1 VTDVG
6 PAERPAPRAVNG
18 RLKGGRVF
26 RFVVRRLIWAVPTLL
41 IVTFLVY
48 VAIRIGTDPVAS
60 YLRANQRASEAKIQQ
75 YIEMN
80 GLYEGF
86 GGYVKGYFQWLGG
99 FLTGD
104 WANSIK
110 GNQPVWPVLKD
121 AMANTARLA
130 GIAACFGIGIGIT
143 FGVFA
148 ALKPGSLRDGGINT
162 SALVML
168 SIPPFISAILLQMF
182 FGVYTKEWFPNAQW
196 LHLPVAGVYPPGH
209 RGFDPVLMLKHL
221 ILPVTVVA
229 IQTVA
234 IYSRYMRAS
243 LLETLNSDYLRTARA
258 KGISERRVLVKHAM
272 RNAMVPIVTLAAID
286 FGALFGG
293 LIITER
299 IFSYPGMGDYFL
311 TAYSNGDFPQLMPW
325 MVIVVVSVILF
336 NLLADLSYATL
347 DPRIRLD

>member
-1 VTDVG
+1 
-6 PAERPAPRAVNG
+6 
-18 RLKGGRVF
+18 VF
-26 RFVVRRLIWAVPTLL
+26 RFVIRRLIWAVPTLL

-60 YLRANQRASEAKIQQ
+60 YLRSNTRASPAKVQE
-75 YIEMN
+75 YIEIN

-99 FLTGD
+99 FLSGD
-104 WANSIK
+104 WPNSIK
-110 GNQPVWPVLKD
+110 GNREVWPNLKD
-121 AMANTARLA
+121 AMANSLRLA
-130 GIAACFGIGIGIT
+130 GIAASLGIIIGIT

-148 ALKPGSLRDGGINT
+148 ALKPGSFRDGGINT

-168 SIPPFISAILLQMF
+168 SIPPFISAILLQMV
-182 FGVYTKEWFPNAQW
+182 FGVYTQRWFPSAEW

-209 RGFDPVLMLKHL
+209 RGFDLPTMLRHL

-229 IQTVA
+229 IQSVA

-272 RNAMVPIVTLAAID
+272 RNAMLPIVTLAAID

-299 IFSYPGMGDYFL
+299 IFSYPGLGDYFL
-311 TAYSNGDFPQLMPW
+311 TAYENGDFPELMPW
-325 MVIVVVSVILF
+325 MVIVVVAVILF
-336 NLLADLSYATL
+336 NLLADVSYARL

>member
-1 VTDVG
+1 
-6 PAERPAPRAVNG
+6 
-18 RLKGGRVF
+18 VF

-41 IVTFLVY
+41 LVTFVVY

-60 YLRANQRASEAKIQQ
+60 YIRANTRASPAKIDE
-75 YIEMN
+75 YIEKN
-80 GLYEGF
+80 GLYDGF
-86 GGYVKGYFQWLGG
+86 GGYVRGYFQWLGG

-104 WANSIK
+104 WPNSIK
-110 GNQPVWPVLKD
+110 GNREVWPHLKD
-121 AMANTARLA
+121 AMANTLRLA
-130 GIAACFGIGIGIT
+130 GIASVVGISIGIT

-148 ALKPGSLRDGGINT
+148 ALKPGSLRDGGINA

-168 SIPPFISAILLQMF
+168 SIPPFISAILLQMV
-182 FGVYTKEWFPNAQW
+182 FGVYTEEWFPNATW
-196 LHLPVAGVYPPGH
+196 LHFPVAGVYSPGH
-209 RGFDPVLMLKHL
+209 SGFDLPDMLKHL
-221 ILPVTVVA
+221 VLPVTVVA

-234 IYSRYMRAS
+234 IYTRYMRAS

-272 RNAMVPIVTLAAID
+272 RNAMLPIVTLAAID

-311 TAYSNGDFPQLMPW
+311 TAYSNGDFPELMPW
-325 MVIVVVSVILF
+325 MVVIVVTVILF

>member
-1 VTDVG
+1 VV
-6 PAERPAPRAVNG
+6 
-18 RLKGGRVF
+18 
-26 RFVVRRLIWAVPTLL
+26 RFVVRRLIWAVPTIL

-60 YLRANQRASEAKIQQ
+60 YLRSNQRASEAKVQE
-75 YIEMN
+75 YIEQN

-104 WANSIK
+104 WPHSIK
-110 GNQPVWPVLKD
+110 GNQPVWPNLKD
-121 AMANTARLA
+121 AMANTLRL
-130 GIAACFGIGIGIT
+130 GIIASLVGISIGLV
-143 FGVFA
+143 FGVLA
-148 ALKPGSLRDGGINT
+148 ALRPGSLRDGGINT
-162 SALVML
+162 SALLML
-168 SIPPFISAILLQMF
+168 SIPPFISAILLQML
-182 FGVYTKEWFPNAQW
+182 FGVYTQRWFPNASW
-196 LHLPVAGVYPPGH
+196 LHLPVAGVYPPGQQ
-209 RGFDPVLMLKHL
+209 GFDPVLMTKHL

-229 IQTVA
+229 IQTIA

-272 RNAMVPIVTLAAID
+272 RNAMLPIVTLAAIE
-286 FGALFGG
+286 FGALLGG

-299 IFSYPGMGDYFL
+299 IFSYPGLGDYFL
-311 TAYSNGDFPQLMPW
+311 TAYSNGDFPELMPW
-325 MVIVVVSVILF
+325 MVFVVLAVVLF
-336 NLLADLSYATL
+336 NLLADLSYARL

>member
-1 VTDVG
+1 M
-6 PAERPAPRAVNG
+6 
-18 RLKGGRVF
+18 F

-41 IVTFLVY
+41 IATFLVY

-60 YLRANQRASEAKIQQ
+60 YLRSNQRASPAKVQE

-104 WANSIK
+104 WPNSIK
-110 GNQPVWPVLKD
+110 GNRPVWPNLKD
-121 AMANTARLA
+121 AIANSLRLA
-130 GIAACFGIGIGIT
+130 GIASVLAITVGIT

-148 ALKPGSLRDGGINT
+148 ALKPGSYRDGGINAT
-162 SALVML
+162 ALVML
-168 SIPPFISAILLQMF
+168 SIPPFISAILLQML
-182 FGVYTKEWFPNAQW
+182 FGVYTQRWFPNAEW
-196 LHLPVAGVYPPGH
+196 LHLPVAGVYPPGQ
-209 RGFDPVLMLKHL
+209 RGFDLGLMLKHL

-229 IQTVA
+229 IQTMA
-234 IYSRYMRAS
+234 IYARYMRAS
-243 LLETLNSDYLRTARA
+243 LLEVLNSDYLRTARA
-258 KGISERRVLVKHAM
+258 KGISERQVLVKHAM
-272 RNAMVPIVTLAAID
+272 RNAMLPIVTLAALD

-299 IFSYPGMGDYFL
+299 IFEYPGMGDFFL
-311 TAYSNGDFPQLMPW
+311 TAYGNGDFPELMPW
-325 MVIVVVSVILF
+325 MVIVVIAVLLF
-336 NLLADLSYATL
+336 NLLADLSYARL

>member
-1 VTDVG
+1 
-6 PAERPAPRAVNG
+6 
-18 RLKGGRVF
+18 VF

-60 YLRANQRASEAKIQQ
+60 YLRSNQRASQAKIQE
-75 YIEMN
+75 YIEKN

-104 WANSIK
+104 WPNSIK
-110 GNQPVWPVLKD
+110 GNREVWPTLKD
-121 AMANTARLA
+121 AMANTLRLA
-130 GIAACFGIGIGIT
+130 GIAACVGILVGIT
-143 FGVFA
+143 FGVLA
-148 ALKPGSLRDGGINT
+148 ALKPGSLRDGGVNT
-162 SALVML
+162 TALVML
-168 SIPPFISAILLQMF
+168 SIPPFISAILLQML
-182 FGVYTKEWFPNAQW
+182 FGVYTQEWFPNATW
-196 LHLPVAGVYPPGH
+196 LHLPVAGVYPAGQQ
-209 RGFDPVLMLKHL
+209 GFNLVLMLKHL

-234 IYSRYMRAS
+234 IYARYMRAS

-258 KGISERRVLVKHAM
+258 KGISERQVLVRHAM
-272 RNAMVPIVTLAAID
+272 RNAMLPIVTLAAID
-286 FGALFGG
+286 FGALFAG

-299 IFSYPGMGDYFL
+299 IFSYPGMGDFFL
-311 TAYSNGDFPQLMPW
+311 TAYENGDFPELMPW
-325 MVIVVVSVILF
+325 MVIVVVTVIMF
-336 NLLADLSYATL
+336 NLLADLSYAVL

>member
-1 VTDVG
+1 M
-6 PAERPAPRAVNG
+6 
-18 RLKGGRVF
+18 F

-41 IVTFLVY
+41 IVTFTVY

-60 YLRANQRASEAKIQQ
+60 YLASNTRASQAKVDE
-75 YIEMN
+75 YIELN

-86 GGYVKGYFQWLGG
+86 GGYIRGYFQWLGG
-99 FLTGD
+99 FLSGD
-104 WANSIK
+104 WPNSIK
-110 GNQPVWPVLKD
+110 GNREVWPALKD
-121 AMANTARLA
+121 AMANTLRLA
-130 GIAACFGIGIGIT
+130 GIASLVGISVGIT
-143 FGVFA
+143 FGVLA

-168 SIPPFISAILLQMF
+168 SIPPFISAILLQMVF
-182 FGVYTKEWFPNAQW
+182 SVYTERWFPDAEW
-196 LHLPVAGVYPPGH
+196 LHFPAAGVYPPGQQ
-209 RGFDPVLMLKHL
+209 GFDLGLMLKHL
-221 ILPVTVVA
+221 VLPVTVVA
-229 IQTVA
+229 IQTIA

-272 RNAMVPIVTLAAID
+272 RNAMLPIVTLAAID

-299 IFSYPGMGDYFL
+299 IFTYQGMGDFFL
-311 TAYSNGDFPQLMPW
+311 TAYENGDFPELMPW
-325 MVIVVVSVILF
+325 MVIVVTTVILF

>member
-1 VTDVG
+1 M
-6 PAERPAPRAVNG
+6 
-18 RLKGGRVF
+18 F

-48 VAIRIGTDPVAS
+48 VAVRIGTDPVQS
-60 YLRANQRASEAKIQQ
+60 YLRSNTRASPAKVQE
-75 YIEMN
+75 YIDKN

-104 WANSIK
+104 WPNSIK
-110 GNQPVWPVLKD
+110 GNREVWPNLKD
-121 AMANTARLA
+121 AMANTLRLA
-130 GIAACFGIGIGIT
+130 GIAACVGILVGVT
-143 FGVFA
+143 FGVLA
-148 ALKPGSLRDGGINT
+148 ALKPGSLRDGSVNT
-162 SALVML
+162 TALVML
-168 SIPPFISAILLQMF
+168 SIPPFISAILLQMV
-182 FGVYTKEWFPNAQW
+182 FGVYTQEWFPGATW
-196 LHLPVAGVYPPGH
+196 LHLPVAGVYPPGQQ
-209 RGFDPVLMLKHL
+209 GFNLVLMLKHL

-234 IYSRYMRAS
+234 IYTRYMRAS

-272 RNAMVPIVTLAAID
+272 RNAMLPIVTLAAIE

-299 IFSYPGMGDYFL
+299 IFSYPGMGDFFL
-311 TAYSNGDFPQLMPW
+311 TAYENGDFPELMPW
-325 MVIVVVSVILF
+325 MVIVVTTVILF
-336 NLLADLSYATL
+336 NLLADLSYAVL

>member
-1 VTDVG
+1 
-6 PAERPAPRAVNG
+6 
-18 RLKGGRVF
+18 VF

-60 YLRANQRASEAKIQQ
+60 YLRSNQRASQAKVQE
-75 YIEMN
+75 YIEIN
-80 GLYEGF
+80 GLYDGF
-86 GGYVKGYFQWLGG
+86 GGYVRGYLQWLGG

-104 WANSIK
+104 WPNSIK
-110 GNQPVWPVLKD
+110 GNREVWPNLKD
-121 AMANTARLA
+121 AMANTLRLA
-130 GIAACFGIGIGIT
+130 GIASCLGIMVGIT
-143 FGVFA
+143 LGVFA

-168 SIPPFISAILLQMF
+168 SIPPFISAILLQML
-182 FGVYTKEWFPNAQW
+182 FGVYMKEWFPDAKW
-196 LHLPVAGVYPPGH
+196 LQFPVAGVYPAGH
-209 RGFDPVLMLKHL
+209 RGFELDAMLEHL
-221 ILPVTVVA
+221 VLPVTVVA
-229 IQTVA
+229 IQSVA
-234 IYSRYMRAS
+234 IYTRYMRAS
-243 LLETLNSDYLRTARA
+243 LLEVLNSDYLRTARA

-272 RNAMVPIVTLAAID
+272 RNAMLPIVTLSAIN
-286 FGALFGG
+286 FGSLFGG

-311 TAYSNGDFPQLMPW
+311 TAYSNGDFPELMPW

-336 NLLADLSYATL
+336 NLLADLSYVRL